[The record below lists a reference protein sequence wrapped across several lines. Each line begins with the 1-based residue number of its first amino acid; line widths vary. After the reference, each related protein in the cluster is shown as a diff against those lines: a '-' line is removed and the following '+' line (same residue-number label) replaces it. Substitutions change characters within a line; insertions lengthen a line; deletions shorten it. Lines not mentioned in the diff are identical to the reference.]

1 VTALTGDEIRAKF
14 LAYFEEKGHKVIPSS
29 SLIPHGDPTLLLTT
43 AGMVQLKPYFM
54 GQAKPPHM
62 RLASCQKCFRTTDIE
77 SVGDASHLTF
87 FEMLGNFSV
96 GDYFKAEAIAFAW
109 EFITVRLGVPKEKL
123 WTTVYLDDDEAMQ
136 LWRKMGV
143 PAKRILRMGEAD
155 NFWGPAGDS
164 GPCGPCSEIH
174 YDFGEDAGCGKAD
187 CNPSCK
193 CGRFCEIWN
202 LVFMQYNQDKQGN
215 RTPLPKPNIDTGMG
229 LERVTAIMQG
239 KNSVY
244 LTDIFQ
250 PLLKHASEITG
261 KKYGANPEDDRSM
274 RVVSEHGRAIS
285 FLIADGVLPSN
296 EGRGYVLR
304 RLLRRGVLFGRR
316 LGLDKPFLVD
326 IAAATI
332 EQKGETYPEL
342 VKRKDFILD
351 VVRNEEVRF
360 AETLSTGLDLL
371 DEILSRD
378 ETKVRMRITGE
389 AAFKLYD
396 TYGFPVEITREIAF
410 SRGFEVDLEGFERK
424 MDKQRQRAREAQGA
438 RCAECG
444 TKLKDAS
451 KPCPNCGSTKVGYGP
466 LNFVRVAK
474 VTIGMKSTA
483 SATHTSHQDHEFEP
497 TRFTGY
503 TGLKESTRVAGI
515 IMSNEGVNEIAT
527 NQKAGIVLEDTP
539 FYAEMGGQVGDTGQ
553 IKAEG
558 GLFIVSD
565 TVRLSAHTTLHQGFV
580 SEGSISVG
588 DPVTAEVDS
597 ERRADISRNH
607 TATHLLH
614 YALRQVLGE
623 HVQQRGSLVEPSR
636 LRFDFSHLASLSSEE
651 ITKIQDI
658 VNAEIRHNHPVY
670 DKQVSYKE
678 AVASGAIA
686 LFDEKYGDVV
696 RVLSVG
702 RPAISTELCGGT
714 HVAATGEIGLFEI
727 TSEASVGSG
736 LRRIEAVTGREAARV
751 AASSIN
757 TLQALGKLL
766 VSPPEGVMQKVQAL
780 LDARH
785 QEIKRTEALERDMAL
800 KEVPSLLT
808 HASTVDGV
816 KLLAARVKPMRPET
830 LREVAEAISTRL
842 GSVIVVLGTVSEEKP
857 FFMVTVSQDL
867 VAQGYHAGNIIR
879 QVASMTG
886 GGGGGKPGV
895 AQGGGKDISKL
906 DEAIAAVPGLLKKK

>member
-54 GQAKPPHM
+54 GQARPPHT
-62 RLASCQKCFRTTDIE
+62 RLTSCQKCFRTTDIE

-109 EFITVRLGVPKEKL
+109 ELITVRLGIPKEKL
-123 WTTVYLDDDEAMQ
+123 WTTVYLDDDEAFG

-143 PAKRILRMGEAD
+143 PSERIVRLGEAD

-174 YDFGEDAGCGKAD
+174 YDFGEAAGCGQAD

-202 LVFMQYNQDKQGN
+202 LVFMQYNQDKGGN
-215 RTPLPKPNIDTGMG
+215 RTPLPRPNIDTGMG
-229 LERVTAIMQG
+229 LERITAIMQG
-239 KNSVY
+239 KNTVY

-250 PLLKHASEITG
+250 PLLKRATEITG
-261 KKYGANPEDDRSM
+261 KKYGANAEDDRSM
-274 RVVSEHGRAIS
+274 RVVAEHGRAIA

-326 IAAATI
+326 MAAAAI
-332 EQKGETYPEL
+332 AQKGAVYPEL

-351 VVRNEEVRF
+351 VVRREEVKF
-360 AETLSTGLDLL
+360 AETLNTGLDLL
-371 DEILSRD
+371 DEIMAREES
-378 ETKVRMRITGE
+378 KVRMRITGE

-396 TYGFPVEITREIAF
+396 TYGFPVEITREIAS
-410 SRGFEVDLEGFERK
+410 SRGFEVDSEGFEK
-424 MDKQRQRAREAQGA
+424 EMDKQRERARSAHKFGGGEKGA
-438 RCAECG
+438 KFSG
-444 TKLKDAS
+444 
-451 KPCPNCGSTKVGYGP
+451 
-466 LNFVRVAK
+466 
-474 VTIGMKSTA
+474 
-483 SATHTSHQDHEFEP
+483 EFEP
-497 TRFTGY
+497 TRFVGY
-503 TGLKESTRVAGI
+503 SELAKSTRIAGI
-515 IMSNEGVNEIAT
+515 IVANEGVNEIAT
-527 NQKAGIVLEDTP
+527 EQKAGIILEDTP

-558 GLFIVSD
+558 GLFAVTD
-565 TVRLSAHTTLHQGFV
+565 TVRLGAHTFLHQGYV
-580 SEGSISVG
+580 AEGSFAVG
-588 DPVTAEVDS
+588 DSVVAAVDP

-614 YALRQVLGE
+614 YALRKVLGE

-636 LRFDFSHLASLSSEE
+636 LRFDFSHLASLSTEE

-658 VNAEIRHNHPVY
+658 VNAEVRHNHPVY
-670 DKQVSYKE
+670 DKQMAYKE

-696 RVLSVG
+696 RVLSIG

-714 HVAATGEIGLFEI
+714 HVSATGEIGFFEI

-736 LRRIEAVTGREAARV
+736 LRRIEAVTGREATRMATT
-751 AASSIN
+751 SIS
-757 TLQALGKLL
+757 TVQTLGKLL
-766 VSPPEGVMQKVQAL
+766 DSAPESVMGKVQAL
-780 LDARH
+780 LASRE
-785 QEIKRTEALERDMAL
+785 QEIKRAEALEREAAL
-800 KEVPSLLT
+800 KDVASLLGR
-808 HASTVDGV
+808 AVEVDGV
-816 KLLAARVKPMRPET
+816 KLLAVRVKPSRPET
-830 LREVAEAISTRL
+830 LRDMADALMNKL
-842 GSVIVVLGTVSEEKP
+842 GSSVVVLGAVNEDKP
-857 FFMVTVSQDL
+857 YFVVTVTPDL
-867 VAQGYHAGNIIR
+867 TARDYHAGNIIR
-879 QVASMTG
+879 QVAAITG
-886 GGGGGKPGV
+886 GGGGGKPGL
-895 AQGGGKDISKL
+895 AQGGGKDVSRL